1 MFLYWNFRSML
12 GYNFLSVENSF
23 LYFSLTI
30 LCIHYFL
37 PRESS
42 SIIGRD
48 ALAIHFRTWALCE
61 WLINSGHLN
70 IHAIKMLIRWL
81 NNALLQELPETLT

>member
-1 MFLYWNFRSML
+1 M
-12 GYNFLSVENSF
+12 
-23 LYFSLTI
+23 
-30 LCIHYFL
+30 
-37 PRESS
+37 
-42 SIIGRD
+42 IGRD

>member
-1 MFLYWNFRSML
+1 MFLYWNFRSMP

-23 LYFSLTI
+23 FLTI
-30 LCIHYFL
+30 PCIHYFL

-42 SIIGRD
+42 SIIGRE
-48 ALAIHFRTWALCE
+48 ALAIHFRMWTFCE

-70 IHAIKMLIRWL
+70 IHAIKMLRRWL
-81 NNALLQELPETLT
+81 KNALLQELPETLT